1 MAGKH
6 RGMIDDF
13 NFDSNLLIKGNPAAD
28 IAGDIVNDAGDEE
41 DIDDVGMVD
50 GDAQAI
56 ENDDVDAFS
65 EDQE

>member
-13 NFDSNLLIKGNPAAD
+13 NLDSNLLIKGNPAAD